1 MKKIDLH
8 IHTIAT
14 ISDSYFDFS
23 IDTFSTY
30 VNRSG
35 LDAVAVTNHNVFD
48 CHQFIDIRNA
58 LGIKVFPGIEINFF
72 GGHLLLIDEG
82 EDVDAFTR
90 KTDMVTDKIQEIG
103 DYLTNVELVE
113 IFGELNNY
121 LIIPHYEKS
130 PPLNTAAFGAIAGFI
145 EAGEVD
151 SAKKFIRCVKD
162 DGKLTPVLF
171 SDARI
176 SDDMQRFP
184 TRQTYVDCGDLSVTT
199 LKECLRDKTKV
210 ALSPDEGN
218 KLFSIFDD
226 GQRIST
232 GLNILLGERS
242 SGKTHTLNRIS
253 KEIYGCKYIRQ
264 FSLVQQD
271 DGDYERKF
279 DQDLT
284 RRKSVFIDSYLAEFK
299 AVLND
304 IGNVVITDNHA
315 RVEKYIRSL
324 LKSAEEVE
332 RRDAYSNTVL
342 FSETEFEISQDEVLI
357 KLIESVR
364 QLIENIEY
372 RDVIEKHLD
381 LSSLRKLACELME
394 ALWEKALLRNKRV
407 FVNEMIR
414 DVKQGLRIRTSAT
427 QVEEVDL
434 YSCALDDRKV
444 AKFESVAKE
453 LQKESVISEEHI
465 QGFRI
470 IARKGPFLGA
480 GEIKIA
486 SGLRTAF
493 STAYY
498 HYHSP
503 YFYLLELRKNDA
515 LSPSEYF
522 KYFAKF
528 TYEILNRDGFG
539 VSGGERSEFRLL
551 QEINDSQNHDIL
563 LIDEPESSF
572 DNIFLKEEVNEIIK
586 DISKVMPVIV
596 VTHNATVGASIKPD
610 YILYAS
616 KEMENG
622 TIAYR
627 LYSGYPTDKQLV
639 STDGKTLGNFD
650 ITLNALEAGSET
662 YEERRVGYE
671 AIKD

>member
-1 MKKIDLH
+1 
-8 IHTIAT
+8 
-14 ISDSYFDFS
+14 
-23 IDTFSTY
+23 
-30 VNRSG
+30 
-35 LDAVAVTNHNVFD
+35 LDAVAVTNHNIFD
-48 CHQFIDIRNA
+48 RHQFREIRNA
-58 LGIKVFPGIEINFF
+58 LGIKVFPGIEINYF

-82 EDVDAFTR
+82 EDIDAFTR
-90 KTDMVTDKIQEIG
+90 KTDKVSDKIQEIG
-103 DYLTNVELVE
+103 DYLTNVELID
-113 IFGELNNY
+113 IFGDLNNY
-121 LIIPHYEKS
+121 LIIPHYEKG
-130 PPLNTAAFGAIAGFI
+130 PPVNAAGFDAIADFV

-151 SAKKFIRCVKD
+151 SAKKFIRCIKD

-171 SDARI
+171 SDAKI
-176 SDDMQRFP
+176 SDVMDRFP
-184 TRQTYVDCGDLSVTT
+184 SRHTYVDCGDLSVTR
-199 LKECLRDKTKV
+199 LKECFRDKAKV

-232 GLNILLGERS
+232 GLNVLLGERS

-253 KEIYGCKYIRQ
+253 KEIDGCKYIRQ

-271 DGDYERKF
+271 EGDYERRF
-279 DQDLT
+279 NDDLT

-304 IGNVVITDNHA
+304 ISNVDITENHA
-315 RVEKYIRSL
+315 KVEKYVRSL
-324 LKSAEEVE
+324 LKSAAEVE

-342 FSETEFEISQDEVLI
+342 FSETKFEISQDEVLV

-381 LSSLRKLACELME
+381 LSSLRNLACELIE
-394 ALWEKALLRNKRV
+394 SLWGKALLKKKRG

-434 YSCALDDRKV
+434 YSCSLDDRKV

-465 QGFRI
+465 QVFRI
-470 IARKGPFLGA
+470 VARKGPFNGP
-480 GEIKIA
+480 GEIKTV

-493 STAYY
+493 SKAYSY
-498 HYHSP
+498 YQSP
-503 YFYLLELRKNDA
+503 YPYLLELRKNDA

-528 TYEILNRDGFG
+528 TYEILNRDGFA

-572 DNIFLKEEVNEIIK
+572 DNIFLKGEVNEMIK

-596 VTHNATVGASIKPD
+596 VTHNATVGASIRPD

-622 TIAYR
+622 AVSYR
-627 LYSGYPTDKQLV
+627 LYSGYPTDKELV
-639 STDGKTLGNFD
+639 STDGKTLRNFD
-650 ITLNALEAGSET
+650 VTLNALEAGSET
-662 YEERRVGYE
+662 YKERRRGYE
-671 AIKD
+671 AIED